1 MFYRELFFDVEGNLL
16 DETPKDPMV
25 VKMRKKISES
35 QYKFDDLIQMAMNS
49 KQGIEFLHSSLSNLL
64 EPLQKITPAMRVD
77 K

>member
-35 QYKFDDLIQMAMNS
+35 HYKFDDLI
-49 KQGIEFLHSSLSNLL
+49 
-64 EPLQKITPAMRVD
+64 
-77 K
+77 